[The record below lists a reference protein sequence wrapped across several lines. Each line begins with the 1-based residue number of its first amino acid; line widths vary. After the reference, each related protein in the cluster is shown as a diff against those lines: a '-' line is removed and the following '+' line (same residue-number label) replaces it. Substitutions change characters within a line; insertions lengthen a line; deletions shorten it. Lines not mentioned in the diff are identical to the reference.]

1 MGVVRLS
8 LKTVINSVDGQSAL
22 ALWYSSSPN
31 AKENTLFFWGGV
43 PSNVMSL
50 SELMETKASPEKIHL
65 LNEIYV
71 NMRLNQTTR
80 HLLRAERPNRTRYC
94 SLVLT

>member
-8 LKTVINSVDGQSAL
+8 LKTVINSVNGQSAL
-22 ALWYSSSPN
+22 TLWYSSSRN
-31 AKENTLFFWGGV
+31 AKENIFFWGGV

-65 LNEIYV
+65 LSEIYV